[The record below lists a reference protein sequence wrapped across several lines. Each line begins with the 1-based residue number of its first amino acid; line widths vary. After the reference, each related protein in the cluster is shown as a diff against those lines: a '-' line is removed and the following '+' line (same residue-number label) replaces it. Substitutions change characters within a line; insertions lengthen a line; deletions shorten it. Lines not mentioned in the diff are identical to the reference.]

1 MNNLDL
7 NNDGKTDYIIVIYNK
22 TNSANAIVL
31 QTSIN
36 DKEIQNI
43 AVVEIEKDKPDKVV
57 VQVVVQV
64 VVNEDLYSKDYIFE
78 TSVIT

>member
-57 VQVVVQV
+57 VQVVV
-64 VVNEDLYSKDYIFE
+64 NEDLYSKDYIFE